1 MYYRLRVGQYPNLNI
16 GSDIILDSS
25 PKPGTVFADARKI
38 AELLRSKYSKVTV
51 FNLNK
56 IEKGNGF
63 LHFKS
68 GYIIEIKVDDEV
80 SWHRWWSQKKILR
93 EIAIAD
99 KKEID
104 NLNIDSRIEILS
116 VNRKPIN
123 NGVSINH
130 SI

>member
-1 MYYRLRVGQYPNLNI
+1 MYYRIRVGQYPNLNV
-16 GSDIILDSS
+16 GSDIVLDSS
-25 PKPGTVFADARKI
+25 PKPSTVFADARKI
-38 AELLRSKYSKVTV
+38 ADLLRGKYSTVNV

-68 GYIIEIKVDDEV
+68 GYIIEVKVDDEV
-80 SWHRWWSQKKILR
+80 SWYRWFKHKSSVR
-93 EIAIAD
+93 GIAIED

-104 NLNIDSRIEILS
+104 NLDIDSRIEILS

>member
-1 MYYRLRVGQYPNLNI
+1 MYYRLRVGQYPNLNV
-16 GSDIILDSS
+16 GSDIVLDSS
-25 PKPGTVFADARKI
+25 PKPGTVFADARRI
-38 AELLRSKYSKVTV
+38 TNLLRGRYSKVTV

-68 GYIIEIKVDDEV
+68 GYIIEVKVNDEV
-80 SWHRWWSQKKILR
+80 SWHRWFKQKDSVR
-93 EIAIAD
+93 DIAIAD

-104 NLNIDSRIEILS
+104 KLDIDSRIEILS